1 MIGFWRALQVWKRQM
16 IALLDHLSV
25 PIGCHPMTHL
35 KETRPV
41 MCVCVSLCGGV
52 SQ

>member
-1 MIGFWRALQVWKRQM
+1 MVRFWCALRVWKRQM
-16 IALLDHLSV
+16 IALPDLLSD
-25 PIGCHPMTHL
+25 PIGCHPMTRL
-35 KETRPV
+35 KETWPA